1 MSFELFRD
9 VLQALEV
16 HFPSVVECVDP
27 PVLTRRDGHLAYRY
41 KEQTVEQALIQK
53 GARVISGL
61 NASFVLLQSGHLQEL
76 RAIYRM
82 LDEFGEDIVFLGEI
96 IATGKSTDLQK
107 QYLTDFWAE
116 EFDVDGEPFRSS
128 QKRKSV
134 SRSKIHAAIA
144 RQTHYPVNPSDGQE
158 LHKTLT
164 RAYSGYVH
172 GASPHIME
180 MYGGAPPKFHT
191 GSMLGTP
198 PFSFA
203 KREAQSYFYRGLL
216 NVTFVA
222 FVLGCSGAAESLRAI
237 KSRFEEITGVGQD
250 DVAAIIGELKK

>member
-1 MSFELFRD
+1 MSFELIGEI
-9 VLQALEV
+9 LQALEE

-27 PVLTRRDGHLAYRY
+27 PVLTMRDGHTAYRY
-41 KEQTVEQALIQK
+41 EEQTVEQALVQK

-61 NASFVLLQSGHLQEL
+61 NASFVLLRSGHLQEL
-76 RAIYRM
+76 RAIYRI

-96 IATGKSTDLQK
+96 ITTGKSTELQK

-116 EFDVDGEPFRSS
+116 EFDVDGKPFQSS
-128 QKRKSV
+128 QNRKTV

-144 RQTHYPVNPSDGQE
+144 RQIHYPMNPSDGQE
-158 LHKTLT
+158 LHKTLA

-191 GSMLGTP
+191 GGMLGTP
-198 PFSFA
+198 PFSLA
-203 KREAQSYFYRGLL
+203 KREAQTYFYRGLL

-222 FVLGCSGAAESLRAI
+222 FYLGCSDAAESLRAI
-237 KSRFEEITGVGQD
+237 KSRVEEFTGVGQD